1 MPQNHSTLNHLKT
14 GDASEQHMK
23 LPALALLLG
32 NFSTSTAAK
41 CSYMTRW
48 PGCSMA
54 TVTARSTQSL
64 GINQVHLQHGCRR
77 SCQVNGVQP

>member
-14 GDASEQHMK
+14 SDTSEQQMK
-23 LPALALLLG
+23 LPAQALLLG
-32 NFSTSTAAK
+32 NFSTSIAAK

-48 PGCSMA
+48 SGCSMA